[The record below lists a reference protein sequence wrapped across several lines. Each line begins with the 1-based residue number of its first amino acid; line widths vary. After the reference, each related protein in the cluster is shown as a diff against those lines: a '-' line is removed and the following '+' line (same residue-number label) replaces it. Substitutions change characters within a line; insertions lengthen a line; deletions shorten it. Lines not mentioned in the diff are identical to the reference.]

1 MTNNLNVPH
10 NVTLTE
16 GQISTI
22 LYIVE
27 GYIQGNDDYDE
38 ESVFYQDV
46 NNIFQILEGKIDSY
60 YESNSESN
68 KNVSEITPERDAN
81 AADFES
87 KVIIT
92 PQELEGDISTIRD
105 SDYEEESN
113 TEASEDS
120 DYKYNFVEHTSE
132 CS

>member
-81 AADFES
+81 AADFEN

-92 PQELEGDISTIRD
+92 PQELEGDISTIKD

>member
-1 MTNNLNVPH
+1 MDNLNVPH

-22 LYIVE
+22 LYIME
-27 GYIQGNDDYDE
+27 GYLQGSDDNEDENFTNDCDD
-38 ESVFYQDV
+38 
-46 NNIFQILEGKIDSY
+46 IFAILEGKIDSY
-60 YESNSESN
+60 YESNSETN

-92 PQELEGDISTIRD
+92 SQELEGDISTIKD
-105 SDYEEESN
+105 SDYKEESN
-113 TEASEDS
+113 TEASDE
-120 DYKYNFVEHTSE
+120 YNFVEHTSE
-132 CS
+132 CA

>member
-1 MTNNLNVPH
+1 MTNNLNVSH

-16 GQISTI
+16 GQISVI
-22 LYIVE
+22 LYHLE
-27 GYIQGNDDYDE
+27 GKDGKEI
-38 ESVFYQDV
+38 

-68 KNVSEITPERDAN
+68 KNLSEIVPERDAKAVEN
-81 AADFES
+81 NTS

-92 PQELEGDISTIRD
+92 PDNLTSQ
-105 SDYEEESN
+105 SDN
-113 TEASEDS
+113 EASEIDTLIDNDS
-120 DYKYNFVEHTSE
+120 FVEHTSE

>member
-16 GQISTI
+16 GQISVI
-22 LYIVE
+22 LYHLE
-27 GYIQGNDDYDE
+27 GKDGKEI
-38 ESVFYQDV
+38 

-68 KNVSEITPERDAN
+68 KNLSEITPERDAN

-87 KVIIT
+87 KVLIT
-92 PQELEGDISTIRD
+92 SQELEGDISTIKD
-105 SDYEEESN
+105 SDYKEESN
-113 TEASEDS
+113 TEALEDS
-120 DYKYNFVEHTSE
+120 DTNDNFVEHTSE
-132 CS
+132 CA